1 MYSFSLSLFFFSFC
15 QNLVC
20 VFSILQTFLLNY
32 LSSFYSALYLLIY
45 YIFPSFT
52 VNFQA
57 ENMINFLYIASFQ
70 QIEIHVVTSM
80 CLLNAWRLRLWG
92 KIMNKTQNSGHV
104 EDKIKQSR
112 RHSQTK
118 LKHTTEKFSIMED
131 KKGDYPEE
139 RPVVSNASDRI
150 WGILID

>member
-45 YIFPSFT
+45 YIYPSFT

-57 ENMINFLYIASFQ
+57 ENMINFLYIASFP
-70 QIEIHVVTSM
+70 QIEIRVVTSM

-92 KIMNKTQNSGHV
+92 KIKNKRQNSGHV
-104 EDKIKQSR
+104 ENKIKQSR

-118 LKHTTEKFSIMED
+118 LKQTTEKFSIMED
-131 KKGDYPEE
+131 KKGDYQEE